1 MSDKK
6 KMIIVES
13 KAKTKSIGKIVGP
26 GYKVMHCLGHI
37 YDLPAKE
44 LGIDVDKNFK
54 PIYKAVPGKSKLIK
68 QLKDAAKDVDEI
80 ILATDPDR
88 EGESIAWHLERL
100 FPNKKTYRMTFNE
113 ITSKA
118 IKEALNNIKEIDM
131 RLVDAQQA
139 RRVLD
144 RLVGY
149 KISPLLWRNLNNS
162 HLSAGR
168 VQSVA
173 LRMVCEREREVE
185 KFVAREYW
193 TITGIFDRT
202 VEGKETIES
211 EYTGIDGEALD
222 IPNETNAN
230 ELKDILEKCTYVVK
244 DVHKKKERRRP
255 YAPFITSSLQQE
267 AAGKLRFSA
276 SKTMSIAQQLYEGIE
291 LGSAGVVGLITYMRT
306 DSVRI
311 SDDAKVEAK
320 EYIARK
326 FGKEYV
332 PEKPHVFKSKKGAQD
347 AHEAIRPT
355 SVLNEPKE
363 IQGYL
368 SKDQHKLYK
377 LIWARF
383 VASQM
388 ETALVAVTRID
399 IAGDDKYMFRTSG
412 SVIQFDGYL
421 RVYNFKA
428 KENGKNK
435 KPELPD
441 IGKGE
446 DMILTGVTPIQHFTK
461 PPPRYSE
468 ASLVRELEE
477 RGIGR
482 PSTYVPTIETLKKR
496 DYVRLEKRAFKPTKW
511 GFIVNDLLGRNF
523 DEIVDYEFTARMEN
537 DLDRVEAGDIQWQS
551 IVDSFYGPFAEKLKK
566 ASKTMKY
573 EEKTDEK
580 CEKCKADMLV
590 KTGKY
595 GLFLGCSNYP
605 DCTFTKPYG
614 DTGSGS
620 PHEKKPPVPTGE
632 MCDKCGKEMVIRT
645 GRYGMFMACSGYPK
659 CKNKKPYIGDIDCP
673 NEKCDGK
680 LVIRRTKKGRM
691 FYGCSKY
698 PDCDFV
704 SWQAPIQGEKCPVC
718 GSFMKRAK
726 HEGENVKMCARESCG
741 KVISYD
747 DDGDE

>member
-13 KAKTKSIGKIVGP
+13 KAKTQSIGKIVGP
-26 GYKVMHCLGHI
+26 EYKVLHCLGHI
-37 YDLPAKE
+37 YDLPPKE
-44 LGIDVDKNFK
+44 LGIDVDHGFE
-54 PIYKAVPGKSKLIK
+54 PIYKVVPGKSKLIK
-68 QLKDAAKDVDEI
+68 QLKDEAKDVDEI

-88 EGESIAWHLERL
+88 EGESIAWHLEKL
-100 FPNKKTYRMTFNE
+100 FPKKKTYRMTFNE
-113 ITSKA
+113 ITAKA
-118 IKEALNNIKEIDM
+118 INEALNNITEIDM

-173 LRMVCEREREVE
+173 LRMVCEREREIE
-185 KFVAREYW
+185 KFDAKEYW
-193 TITGIFDRT
+193 TITGVFNRLI
-202 VEGKETIES
+202 EGKESIEA
-211 EYTGIDGEALD
+211 EYTGIEGENLE
-222 IPNETNAN
+222 IPNETSAN
-230 ELKDILEKCTYVVK
+230 EIKDILEKCSYVVK
-244 DVHKKKERRRP
+244 DVQKKKERRRP

-291 LGSAGVVGLITYMRT
+291 MGADGVVGLITYMRT
-306 DSVRI
+306 DSVRVSGDAQAEARDYI
-311 SDDAKVEAK
+311 SK
-320 EYIARK
+320 R
-326 FGKEYV
+326 FGDSYV
-332 PEKPHVFKSKKGAQD
+332 PAKPHVFKSKKGAQD

-355 SVLNEPKE
+355 SVLYEPKE
-363 IQGYL
+363 IQSYL

-383 VASQM
+383 IASQM
-388 ETALVAVTRID
+388 EAAAVSVTRID
-399 IAGDDKYMFRTSG
+399 IAGDDKYMFRASG
-412 SVIQFDGYL
+412 SVIEFDGYL
-421 RVYNFKA
+421 RVYSFKS
-428 KENGKNK
+428 KDNKNK

-441 IGKGE
+441 IGKDE
-446 DMILTGVTPIQHFTK
+446 NMDLADITPFQHFTK
-461 PPPRYSE
+461 PPARYSE

-496 DYVRLEKRAFKPTKW
+496 DYVRLEKRSFKPTKW
-511 GFIVNDLLGRNF
+511 GFIINDLLGQNF
-523 DEIVDYEFTARMEN
+523 SEIVDYEFTARMEN
-537 DLDRVEAGDIQWQS
+537 DLDNVESGDIQWQS
-551 IVDSFYGPFAEKLKK
+551 IVENFYGPFAEKLKK

-580 CEKCKADMLV
+580 CDECGAEMVV

-595 GLFLGCSNYP
+595 GLFLGCSKYP

-614 DTGSGS
+614 DTGSES
-620 PHEKKPPVPTGE
+620 PQQKKPPVPTGE
-632 MCDKCGKEMVIRT
+632 KCDKCGKEMVIRT

-673 NEKCDGK
+673 KEECEGK

-726 HEGENVKMCARESCG
+726 HEGENVKKCARESCG
-741 KVISYD
+741 KIVPY
-747 DDGDE
+747 EE